1 MEYLF
6 GPMEGITTST
16 FRAVHSALFPGCG
29 QYYTPFISPT
39 VDHILTARE
48 HREVD
53 PDRNRGVNVIPQL
66 LTKNARDFL
75 WAAELLAEMGYT
87 EVNLNLGCPSATVTA
102 KGKGAGLLRTP
113 DALDAFLEEV
123 YASAPLP
130 VSIKT
135 RIGYES
141 AGEFSRLLEIYNR
154 YPVRELCVHVRTRQE
169 MYKVG
174 TVHPEAFAYALRES
188 RNPVVYNGDLFTPGD
203 CAAFSA
209 AWPGQE
215 RVMLARGA
223 AADPALFRELRGG
236 AAATREELREFHR
249 TLTEAYRRDL
259 GALNG
264 MRRMKELWRCMLG
277 LFEGG
282 EALGSKLG
290 RIQDPLRLE
299 DFVDRV
305 LRELP
310 RKNES

>member
-1 MEYLF
+1 M
-6 GPMEGITTST
+6 
-16 FRAVHSALFPGCG
+16 
-29 QYYTPFISPT
+29 
-39 VDHILTARE
+39 DHILTARE

-53 PDRNRGVNVIPQL
+53 PDRNRNVPVIPQL

-75 WAAELLAEMGYT
+75 WAAEVLAEMGYK

-113 DALDAFLEEV
+113 DALDAFLEAVFAE
-123 YASAPLP
+123 SPLP
-130 VSIKT
+130 VSVKT

-141 AGEFSRLLEIYNR
+141 AEEFPRLLEIYNR
-154 YPVRELCVHVRTRQE
+154 YPIRELCVHVRTRQE

-174 TVHPEAFAYALRES
+174 TVHPAAFAYALRES
-188 RNPVVYNGDLFTPGD
+188 RNPVVYNGDLFTPED
-203 CAAFSA
+203 CAAFAA

-215 RVMLARGA
+215 RIMVARGA

-264 MRRMKELWRCMLG
+264 MRRMKEIWRCMLTR
-277 LFEGG
+277 FEGG
-282 EALGSKLG
+282 EALQSKLG

-310 RKNES
+310 RKEES